1 MSEVILK
8 GIQEANEEL
17 QKENLD
23 KLQHEVSEAVWDDS
37 DSGFCLHCLSRVSF
51 RQESVYAV
59 PVTPM
64 SASDRSLFTLC
75 LSLSC

>member
-17 QKENLD
+17 QRENLD

-37 DSGFCLHCLSRVSF
+37 DSGFCLHCLSHVSF
-51 RQESVYAV
+51 R
-59 PVTPM
+59 
-64 SASDRSLFTLC
+64 
-75 LSLSC
+75 